1 MEYKINETIEQI
13 TNQEDFDYCALMMSK
28 SDPWITLEMG
38 FDLCKQAF
46 TGVSKEV
53 YIIKHI
59 GEIAG
64 FVILQMEG
72 SFKGYIQTICIAEG
86 LRGKGFGKQLLQ
98 FCEEYIL
105 KISPNI
111 FICVSSFNTDA
122 LRLYT
127 NFGFKIIGELND
139 FVKGGFTELL
149 LRKTMG
155 PMIGFSNEKN

>member
-1 MEYKINETIEQI
+1 MESKINETIEKT

-53 YIIKHI
+53 YIIKHS

-72 SFKGYIQTICIAEG
+72 TFKGYIQTICIVENYRGNG
-86 LRGKGFGKQLLQ
+86 LGHKLLN

-122 LRLYT
+122 LRLYS
-127 NFGFKIIGELND
+127 NFGFKIIGELNN
-139 FVKGGFTELL
+139 FVKEGFT
-149 LRKTMG
+149 
-155 PMIGFSNEKN
+155 IFSP